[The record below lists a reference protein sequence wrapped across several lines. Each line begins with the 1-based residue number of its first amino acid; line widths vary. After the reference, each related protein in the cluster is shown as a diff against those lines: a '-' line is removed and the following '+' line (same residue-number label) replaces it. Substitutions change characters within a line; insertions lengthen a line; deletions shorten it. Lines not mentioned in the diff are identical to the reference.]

1 MLPPLVH
8 RSACSPRTHIG
19 LSCAR
24 RCHLCSRACLDHVS
38 TLSLLCIFSMCF
50 SFFQSVRLNFLRLF
64 HSPAFSWCFCRVPAL
79 LLVAFRISSC
89 CFVGPLLLGLFFV
102 GLSTTGLLSSTL
114 IIVLPCLLL
123 FSPSVGLFKLPFV
136 HHTFQCV
143 SSVGFSTLND
153 QMIRA
158 ANWQSGA
165 TLPLGVWRLFAHFH
179 PSPPPSQLVLWLI
192 NLQTT
197 KMLFLHFSVYNDTA
211 KKTKKCIDSTDKM
224 PDDLGLLF

>member
-1 MLPPLVH
+1 
-8 RSACSPRTHIG
+8 
-19 LSCAR
+19 
-24 RCHLCSRACLDHVS
+24 
-38 TLSLLCIFSMCF
+38 MCF
-50 SFFQSVRLNFLRLF
+50 SLFQSVHLNLLRLF
-64 HSPAFSWCFCRVPAL
+64 LVLHFPGASALVPAL
-79 LLVAFRISSC
+79 LLVAFGISSC

-143 SSVGFSTLND
+143 SSVFGFSTLND

-165 TLPLGVWRLFAHFH
+165 TLPLSVRRLFAHFHH

-197 KMLFLHFSVYNDTA
+197 NMLFLHFSVYNDTA
-211 KKTKKCIDSTDKM
+211 KKNKKSALIRLTKCQMTWGCSSEQITPVVKLVRVTYRIDFNV
-224 PDDLGLLF
+224 LLLVS